1 MSLSDLAAFGS
12 FVSGI
17 AVLASLVF
25 LYFQMRQLKEQSAQQ
40 THHMKAMIWQEMTA
54 RGVNLMLAQADEDLC
69 AAYIAGNGGTPSPE
83 AIRQRQFML
92 QSLASSLSMEDIFRQ
107 WHAGF
112 IADDVFHRSRKR
124 YPQVLKSD
132 SGTRQFVKDAV
143 LPTVSP
149 KDPYYDYLKEVLAE
163 AEARPA

>member
-1 MSLSDLAAFGS
+1 VTLSDLAALGS

-17 AVLASLVF
+17 AVLVSLVF

-54 RGVNLMLAQADEDLC
+54 RGVHLMAAQTNADLC
-69 AAYIAGNGGTPSPE
+69 AAYIAGNGGTPTPE

-92 QSLASSLSMEDIFRQ
+92 QTMASSLSLEDIFRQ

-112 IADDVFHRSRKR
+112 ISDEVFHRSRTR
-124 YPQVLKSD
+124 YPLVLRSD
-132 SGTRQFVKDAV
+132 AGTRQFVKNAV

-149 KDPYYDYLKEVLAE
+149 KDPYYDYLKQVLAE
-163 AEARPA
+163 AES